1 MAEYVFVSC
10 FSNKFG
16 AVRFSRNPEKSL
28 ANSCGF
34 DVLFRYSVIYANL
47 LGSIYGM
54 SGFLSAS
61 RQVPQFIVDSRAH
74 SLTINLYIEIPPRGR
89 MSVRMVLT
97 GASRAF
103 CSFFAKGRDNLI
115 FKVESIMKRRKITF
129 SVKPCC

>member
-47 LGSIYGM
+47 LGEYLRNEWIFIRKPASAAIY
-54 SGFLSAS
+54 
-61 RQVPQFIVDSRAH
+61 
-74 SLTINLYIEIPPRGR
+74 
-89 MSVRMVLT
+89 
-97 GASRAF
+97 
-103 CSFFAKGRDNLI
+103 C
-115 FKVESIMKRRKITF
+115 
-129 SVKPCC
+129 